1 MIYAAIVMI
10 LLYYSLFTFY
20 YRKIFPT
27 SGIKIISPF
36 LIVPLVAVAY
46 VLLRVYNLSW
56 LNLPVIM
63 LIMVFCLFFSTSMN
77 RLQAAYGGILCVL
90 SAYCIRGIFMAAGA
104 FLFQEQDFLSY
115 DKPYYAVTLLALP
128 LALLL
133 WGGLRRTILPD
144 NKIKVFLY
152 SGGQLKLVV
161 VYELVASLNLVILN
175 LGRYLALNSLWYMG
189 IVLGTDILT
198 LGMFIYMIYQSIR
211 SIKLL
216 EYKYKNEMLEQQYE
230 RQLRH
235 YKSYQKYTES
245 FRKFKHDYKSMM
257 TSLKVLIRAR
267 EDEKAIQLID
277 DIYDEMQVK
286 VQVHRK
292 YSDHIVLDAM
302 LQDLANI
309 CDENKIRYTFHV
321 SAPRNTRILLLD
333 AIRIFSNITNNA
345 VEACQRVPITERFI
359 EITSRTNQQWVVLE
373 AVNSYDGELS
383 IENGKFNTVKGEKD
397 NHGLGLN
404 IVNDIVEN
412 LGGFVLYD
420 FNAESKCFVV
430 RVHIPQNK

>member
-1 MIYAAIVMI
+1 
-10 LLYYSLFTFY
+10 
-20 YRKIFPT
+20 
-27 SGIKIISPF
+27 
-36 LIVPLVAVAY
+36 
-46 VLLRVYNLSW
+46 
-56 LNLPVIM
+56 
-63 LIMVFCLFFSTSMN
+63 
-77 RLQAAYGGILCVL
+77 
-90 SAYCIRGIFMAAGA
+90 
-104 FLFQEQDFLSY
+104 
-115 DKPYYAVTLLALP
+115 
-128 LALLL
+128 
-133 WGGLRRTILPD
+133 
-144 NKIKVFLY
+144 
-152 SGGQLKLVV
+152 
-161 VYELVASLNLVILN
+161 
-175 LGRYLALNSLWYMG
+175 
-189 IVLGTDILT
+189 
-198 LGMFIYMIYQSIR
+198 MFIYMIYQSIR